1 MISVGR
7 AGCIRSNIM
16 QAHTG
21 LNALDPLGPGPLYT
35 AYTQNIRPR
44 VQGNRSPGFR
54 VCACTYIRNRENVL
68 RDRVFAFVCIP
79 LPYLHRNRR
88 SVEPRKWP

>member
-21 LNALDPLGPGPLYT
+21 LNALDPLGPAPSTVRRDTLHGVH
-35 AYTQNIRPR
+35 AEHKA
-44 VQGNRSPGFR
+44 PG
-54 VCACTYIRNRENVL
+54 TRE
-68 RDRVFAFVCIP
+68 RF
-79 LPYLHRNRR
+79 
-88 SVEPRKWP
+88 S

>member
-21 LNALDPLGPGPLYT
+21 LNALDPLGLAPSTSGYTAILYT

-44 VQGNRSPGFR
+44 VQGNGSPERQVSGFARTRIYGIMRS
-54 VCACTYIRNRENVL
+54 C
-68 RDRVFAFVCIP
+68 
-79 LPYLHRNRR
+79 
-88 SVEPRKWP
+88 